1 MTTWHQFHSSSLH
14 PNLSS
19 LCRCIIIVLAMFEKL
34 ELIQKRYD
42 ELSQLLAREEIAT
55 DRRQLQELSKEK
67 AALEDIV
74 GMYQEY
80 RAKGKE
86 LAELEALLNS
96 HAEAEMMALIKEEV
110 SKLKQQQGELLRE
123 LKLSLMPKD
132 PNDDRDVIVE
142 IRAGAGGGEAGLFAA
157 DLFRMYSRYAQAK
170 GWQVGVIDSNQ
181 SEAGGFRELIF
192 EIEGKGAFSRFK
204 HERGVHRV
212 QRVPITEASG
222 RIHTSTATVAVLPE
236 AEEVEL
242 NINPDD
248 LKMEFFHSR
257 GAGGQNVNK
266 VTSAVR
272 ITHLPTGIVAACQDE
287 RSQIRN
293 RMKAMAVL
301 RARLLDMEQ
310 RKQSESIDEE
320 RRMQVGSGQRAEKIR
335 TYNFPQNR
343 VTDHRINLSFH
354 NLQRILD
361 GELDEIIEA
370 LISKEQVEQ
379 LEAALT

>member
-1 MTTWHQFHSSSLH
+1 
-14 PNLSS
+14 
-19 LCRCIIIVLAMFEKL
+19 MFEKL

-42 ELSQLLAREEIAT
+42 ELSQLLAQPEIAT
-55 DRRQLQELSKEK
+55 DSRRLQELNKEK
-67 AALEDIV
+67 VDLEDIV

-86 LAELEALLNS
+86 MAELEALLNS
-96 HAEAEMMALIKEEV
+96 HTEAEMTALVKEEV
-110 SKLKQQQGELLRE
+110 SKLKEQQADLLSR

-132 PNDDRDVIVE
+132 PDADRDVIVE
-142 IRAGAGGGEAGLFAA
+142 IRAGTGGGEAGLFAA

-181 SEAGGFRELIF
+181 SEVGGFKELIF
-192 EIEGKGAFSRFK
+192 EIKGRGAFSRFK

-212 QRVPITEASG
+212 QRVPATEASG

-248 LKMEFFHSR
+248 LKMEFFHSG

-266 VTSAVR
+266 VTTAVR
-272 ITHLPTGIVAACQDE
+272 IKHLPTGIVATCQDE

-301 RARLLDMEQ
+301 RARVLDVEQ

-320 RRMQVGSGQRAEKIR
+320 RRMQVGGGQRAEKIR

-343 VTDHRINLSFH
+343 VTDHRISSSFH
-354 NLQRILD
+354 NLQQILD
-361 GELDEIIEA
+361 GELDEIVEA

>member
-1 MTTWHQFHSSSLH
+1 
-14 PNLSS
+14 
-19 LCRCIIIVLAMFEKL
+19 
-34 ELIQKRYD
+34 
-42 ELSQLLAREEIAT
+42 
-55 DRRQLQELSKEK
+55 
-67 AALEDIV
+67 
-74 GMYQEY
+74 
-80 RAKGKE
+80 
-86 LAELEALLNS
+86 
-96 HAEAEMMALIKEEV
+96 
-110 SKLKQQQGELLRE
+110 
-123 LKLSLMPKD
+123 MPKD

-142 IRAGAGGGEAGLFAA
+142 IRAGTGGEEASLFAA
-157 DLFRMYSRYAQAK
+157 DLFRMYSRYAEAK
-170 GWQVGVIDSNQ
+170 GWQVEVIDSNQ
-181 SEAGGFRELIF
+181 SERGGFKELIF
-192 EIEGKGAFSRFK
+192 EIKGEGAFSRFK

-212 QRVPITEASG
+212 QRVPVTEASG
-222 RIHTSTATVAVLPE
+222 RIHTSTTTVAVLPE
-236 AEEVEL
+236 AEEIEL

-310 RKQSESIDEE
+310 QKQSESIDKE

>member
-1 MTTWHQFHSSSLH
+1 
-14 PNLSS
+14 
-19 LCRCIIIVLAMFEKL
+19 MFEKL
-34 ELIQKRYD
+34 ELIQKRYE
-42 ELSQLLAREEIAT
+42 ELGQLLAQADIAT
-55 DRRQLQELSKEK
+55 DLRRLQELSKER
-67 AALEDIV
+67 ATLEDIV

-80 RAKGKE
+80 KTKGEE
-86 LAELEALLNS
+86 LTELEALLDS
-96 HAEAEMMALIKEEV
+96 HAEAEMGALVKEEV
-110 SKLKQQQGELLRE
+110 SKLREQQDELVRE

-132 PNDDRDVIVE
+132 PNDGRDVIVE
-142 IRAGAGGGEAGLFAA
+142 IRAGAGGEEASLFAA
-157 DLFRMYSRYAQAK
+157 DLFRMYSRYAQTK
-170 GWQVGVIDSNQ
+170 GWQVEVIDSSQ
-181 SEAGGFRELIF
+181 SERGGFKELIF
-192 EIEGKGAFSRFK
+192 EIKGRGAFSRFK

-212 QRVPITEASG
+212 QRVPVTEASG
-222 RIHTSTATVAVLPE
+222 RIHTSTTTVAVLPE
-236 AEEVEL
+236 AEEVDL
-242 NINPDD
+242 NISSDD

-266 VTSAVR
+266 VTTAVR

-310 RKQSESIDEE
+310 RKQAESIDKE

-354 NLQRILD
+354 NLQQILD

-379 LEAALT
+379 LEAAVT

>member
-1 MTTWHQFHSSSLH
+1 
-14 PNLSS
+14 
-19 LCRCIIIVLAMFEKL
+19 MFEKL

-42 ELSQLLAREEIAT
+42 EVSQLLARADVAT
-55 DRRQLQELSKEK
+55 DPRRLQELSKEK
-67 AALEDIV
+67 ADLEDIV
-74 GMYQEY
+74 GIYQQY
-80 RAKGKE
+80 KNKDKE
-86 LAELEALLNS
+86 LAELEALIGS
-96 HAEAEMMALIKEEV
+96 HAEAEMTALIKEEV
-110 SKLKQQQGELLRE
+110 GKLKQQRSGLLRR
-123 LKLSLMPKD
+123 LKLSLIPKD
-132 PNDDRDVIVE
+132 PASDRDVIVE
-142 IRAGAGGGEAGLFAA
+142 IRAGAGGEEASIFAA

-170 GWQVGVIDSNQ
+170 GWHVGIIDSNQ
-181 SEAGGFRELIF
+181 SERGGFKELIF
-192 EIEGKGAFSRFK
+192 EIKGKGAFSRLK

-236 AEEVEL
+236 AEEIEL

-266 VTSAVR
+266 VTTAVR
-272 ITHLPTGIVAACQDE
+272 ITHLPTGVMASCQDE
-287 RSQIRN
+287 RSQVRN

-301 RARLLDMEQ
+301 RARLLDLEQ
-310 RKQSESIDEE
+310 RKQSESMDKE

-343 VTDHRINLSFH
+343 VTDHRIGSSFH
-354 NLQRILD
+354 NLQQILD

-370 LISKEQVEQ
+370 LSSKEQVEQ
-379 LEAALT
+379 LEAAFT

>member
-1 MTTWHQFHSSSLH
+1 
-14 PNLSS
+14 
-19 LCRCIIIVLAMFEKL
+19 MFEKL

-42 ELSQLLAREEIAT
+42 EVCKLLARADVAT
-55 DRRQLQELSKEK
+55 DPRRLQELSKEK
-67 AALEDIV
+67 ADLEDIV
-74 GMYQEY
+74 GTYQQY
-80 RAKGKE
+80 KAKDKE
-86 LAELEALLNS
+86 LAELEALINS
-96 HAEAEMMALIKEEV
+96 HAEAEMTALVKEEV
-110 SKLKQQQGELLRE
+110 SKLKQQQDDLLRR
-123 LKLSLMPKD
+123 LKLSLIPKD
-132 PNDDRDVIVE
+132 PASDRDVIVE
-142 IRAGAGGGEAGLFAA
+142 IRAGAGGEEASIFAA

-170 GWQVGVIDSNQ
+170 GWQAGVIDSNQ
-181 SEAGGFRELIF
+181 SERGGFKELIF
-192 EIEGKGAFSRFK
+192 EIKGKGAFSRLK

-222 RIHTSTATVAVLPE
+222 RLHTSTATVAVLPE
-236 AEEVEL
+236 AEEIEI

-266 VTSAVR
+266 VTTAVR
-272 ITHLPTGIVAACQDE
+272 ITHLPTGVMASCQDE
-287 RSQIRN
+287 RSQVRN

-301 RARLLDMEQ
+301 RARLLDLEQ
-310 RKQSESIDEE
+310 RKQSESMDKE

-343 VTDHRINLSFH
+343 VTDHRIGSSFH
-354 NLQRILD
+354 NLQQILD

-370 LISKEQVEQ
+370 LSSKEQVEQ

>member
-1 MTTWHQFHSSSLH
+1 
-14 PNLSS
+14 
-19 LCRCIIIVLAMFEKL
+19 MFEKL

-42 ELSQLLAREEIAT
+42 ELSQLLAQVEVAT
-55 DRRQLQELSKEK
+55 DLKRLQELGKER

-74 GMYQEY
+74 GMYREY
-80 RAKGKE
+80 KAKSKE
-86 LAELEALLNS
+86 LDELEALLNS
-96 HAEAEMMALIKEEV
+96 RGEAEMTALVKEEV
-110 SKLKQQQGELLRE
+110 SKLKEQQGELLRK

-142 IRAGAGGGEAGLFAA
+142 IRAGAGGEEASLFAG

-170 GWQVGVIDSNQ
+170 GWQVEIIDSNQ
-181 SEAGGFRELIF
+181 SERGGFKELIF
-192 EIEGKGAFSRFK
+192 EIKGRGVFSRFK

-222 RIHTSTATVAVLPE
+222 RIHTSTTTVAVLPE
-236 AEEVEL
+236 VEEIEL

-266 VTSAVR
+266 VTTAVR
-272 ITHLPTGIVAACQDE
+272 LTHLPTGIMASCQDE
-287 RSQIRN
+287 RSQVRN

-310 RKQSESIDEE
+310 RKQSESIDKE
-320 RRMQVGSGQRAEKIR
+320 RRMQVGGGQRAEKIR

-343 VTDHRINLSFH
+343 ATDHRINLSFH
-354 NLQRILD
+354 NLQQILD
-361 GELDEIIEA
+361 GELDEIVEA

-379 LEAALT
+379 LEAAVT

>member
-1 MTTWHQFHSSSLH
+1 
-14 PNLSS
+14 
-19 LCRCIIIVLAMFEKL
+19 MFEKL

-42 ELSQLLAREEIAT
+42 ELSQLLAQAEIAT
-55 DRRQLQELSKEK
+55 DRKRLQELSKER

-74 GMYQEY
+74 STYQQY
-80 RAKGKE
+80 KAKSKE
-86 LAELEALLNS
+86 LADLEAVLGS
-96 HAEAEMMALIKEEV
+96 HPEAEMTALVKEEV
-110 SKLKQQQGELLRE
+110 NKLREQQDGLQRE
-123 LKLSLMPKD
+123 LKLSLTPKD

-142 IRAGAGGGEAGLFAA
+142 IRAGAGGEEAGLFAA

-170 GWQVGVIDSNQ
+170 GWQVGVIDSSQ
-181 SEAGGFRELIF
+181 SERGGFKELIF
-192 EIEGKGAFSRFK
+192 EIKGKGAFSRFK

-212 QRVPITEASG
+212 QRVPVTEASV
-222 RIHTSTATVAVLPE
+222 RIRTSTATVAVLPE
-236 AEEVEL
+236 AEEIEL

-266 VTSAVR
+266 VTTAVR
-272 ITHLPTGIVAACQDE
+272 ITHLPTGVMASCQDE

-301 RARLLDMEQ
+301 RARLLDLEQ
-310 RKQSESIDEE
+310 RKQSESIDKE

-343 VTDHRINLSFH
+343 VTDHRINLSYH
-354 NLQRILD
+354 NLQQILD
-361 GELDEIIEA
+361 GDLDEIVEA
-370 LISKEQVEQ
+370 LSSKEQVEQ